1 MLFRYLVTLGSTVV
15 EAAAPLKKVI
25 TALKVGVA
33 APGILPSKATV
44 AVLATF
50 KVVVAQLL
58 VPAAPSSVIT
68 MSLAFKITLEVPLAG
83 VEMFL

>member
-15 EAAAPLKKVI
+15 AAAAPLKKVI

-33 APGILPSKATV
+33 APGIVPSKATV

-50 KVVVAQLL
+50 KV
-58 VPAAPSSVIT
+58 
-68 MSLAFKITLEVPLAG
+68 
-83 VEMFL
+83 